1 MSAPPADTLDAGDID
16 LDRLIVAASFAVLVV
31 SVFVAALVIAVR
43 HPAPAGLTLALGLL
57 TLIALLGLI
66 ATRDETFATIAAT
79 GIGALAGAVTQQ
91 FRDPTDDAGG

>member
-1 MSAPPADTLDAGDID
+1 MSPPALDAGDVD
-16 LDRLIVAASFAVLVV
+16 LDRLILAVVFAVVV
-31 SVFVAALVIAVR
+31 VVVFVAALIVAVR

-66 ATRDETFATIAAT
+66 ATQDDTFATLAAT

-91 FRDPTDDAGG
+91 FRHGDGDGD